1 MPLAAVISMH
11 SEPAVDRSRGN
22 LPRRVLLAVHRYVG
36 LAIAVFLLVAGMTG
50 SVLVFYHELD
60 AALNPHLF
68 AITPPSADTP
78 MLDPCTLRDR
88 LQAKAPGQAVD
99 SVVLERT
106 PGHSVHVWM
115 SLDGGPARECFVD
128 PYTGRILGSRAWGDL
143 SEGLVNLMPFL
154 YRLHYQLALDEV
166 GTLLFGIVALLWT
179 IDCFVGLVLTFPPS
193 RPASAASDGRS
204 WLARW
209 RPAWVVRA
217 GSLFG
222 AIFTVHRAA
231 GLWLWVLLL
240 VFAWSAVGFNLR
252 PVFTPV
258 MGAVLTTTDVWAA
271 LPSLDPPRQTPRL
284 GWQQSLTVARQVMAA
299 EAERRQFTIASEGA
313 LTYAPGQGLYRYD
326 VYSSLDLGDR
336 WPATRIWFDGDS
348 GALHAFDAPTGVA
361 SGNTVTAW
369 LFALHMGTVGGLAYR
384 LLVVVVGLVVATL
397 SLTGVLIWWRK
408 RRRTGRPSPDQ
419 TDPRQPPPARTNP
432 NATP

>member
-1 MPLAAVISMH
+1 
-11 SEPAVDRSRGN
+11 
-22 LPRRVLLAVHRYVG
+22 
-36 LAIAVFLLVAGMTG
+36 
-50 SVLVFYHELD
+50 
-60 AALNPHLF
+60 
-68 AITPPSADTP
+68 
-78 MLDPCTLRDR
+78 
-88 LQAKAPGQAVD
+88 
-99 SVVLERT
+99 
-106 PGHSVHVWM
+106 
-115 SLDGGPARECFVD
+115 
-128 PYTGRILGSRAWGDL
+128 
-143 SEGLVNLMPFL
+143 
-154 YRLHYQLALDEV
+154 
-166 GTLLFGIVALLWT
+166 
-179 IDCFVGLVLTFPPS
+179 
-193 RPASAASDGRS
+193 
-204 WLARW
+204 
-209 RPAWVVRA
+209 
-217 GSLFG
+217 
-222 AIFTVHRAA
+222 
-231 GLWLWVLLL
+231 VLLL

-313 LTYAPGQGLYRYD
+313 LTYASDQGLYRYD

-348 GALHAFDAPTGVA
+348 GALYAFDAPTGVA